1 MNNRQKET
9 QKQELI
15 RKIQDQ
21 QINATQAK
29 SVYKKVIKD
38 NEKDRY
44 HVLLL
49 ENKVND
55 NEILVKAQINIFTAE
70 DWEDFTG
77 IDGKIIKKGMNKG
90 VSVINAGKPHILWN
104 PRSDNKKKPIEPTP
118 PINEKIG

>member
-1 MNNRQKET
+1 
-9 QKQELI
+9 LI